1 MHTNRNTMANIST
14 TKLFYGFSTQNAKG
28 KTQQF
33 ADLELVKRDLLNYF
47 NTRVGE
53 RVMMPKYGCGIWDL
67 LFDQF
72 DQSTYDNVVYE
83 CQKAVATDSRLQLIN
98 TSVTPY
104 DHGIQ
109 VQMDLLYVPLQV
121 VDTFSFSF
129 DQRSLNQ

>member
-1 MHTNRNTMANIST
+1 MTNIST
-14 TKLFYGFSTQNAKG
+14 TRLFYGFSTQDTSG
-28 KTQQF
+28 KIQQF
-33 ADLELVKRDLLNYF
+33 ADLELVKKDLLNYF

-83 CQKAVATDSRLQLIN
+83 CQKAISTDSRVQLIN
-98 TSVTPY
+98 TYVTPY

-121 VDTFSFSF
+121 VDSFSVSF